1 MATRVIER
9 RGADALDEIASLWHA
24 LKNHHAECTPGIPVR
39 GDDESWALRRSD
51 YEGWLAQPGA
61 FLLLAREDDR
71 AVAYALVRI
80 QEAGPTWLEPDRY
93 AIVQDIAV
101 AATARGG
108 GIGRALLDRVYSES
122 GCDVVELVML
132 SANASAKAFYERLG
146 FEPFAET
153 LRRRVKGETG
163 VGAPQA

>member
-71 AVAYALVRI
+71 PVAYALVRI

-108 GIGRALLDRVYSES
+108 GIGRALLDRVHSES
-122 GCDVVELVML
+122 GCDMVELVVL

-153 LRRRVKGETG
+153 LRRRAQWDT
-163 VGAPQA
+163 